1 MTNKDLDELL
11 LAYETDT
18 RFPDVSGVEHLDMLL
33 TRSKIEK
40 NKENLNQEQKKR
52 LDAAD
57 QNLIEQSR
65 QFYAAIQEIADLAA
79 WREEKKMPVSHWWWY
94 LDVLAFAW
102 PQIQPVH
109 TAILQP
115 V

>member
-18 RFPDVSGVEHLDMLL
+18 RFPDVSGVEHLDM
-33 TRSKIEK
+33 
-40 NKENLNQEQKKR
+40 
-52 LDAAD
+52 
-57 QNLIEQSR
+57 
-65 QFYAAIQEIADLAA
+65 
-79 WREEKKMPVSHWWWY
+79 WWY